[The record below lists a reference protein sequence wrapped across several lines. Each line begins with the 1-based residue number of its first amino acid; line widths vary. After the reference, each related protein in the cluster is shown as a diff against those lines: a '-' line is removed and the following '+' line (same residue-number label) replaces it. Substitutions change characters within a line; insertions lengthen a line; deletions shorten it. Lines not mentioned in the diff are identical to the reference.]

1 MPILPTRLDSHSD
14 LTFGK
19 LLLLRSKSPQNS
31 SACAHNQRSIV
42 RASTMAAQ
50 NHSVPEHEQVSL
62 SRQSSGIDPADYEV
76 AAQLIHHSQ
85 GRRESGEG
93 YLGSVLLDPK
103 EPIDGTVGHSDATN
117 EGSGDTGGREN
128 ARRSSSQDRLGESQ
142 YLPLNLA
149 PTNGQRCR

>member
-1 MPILPTRLDSHSD
+1 
-14 LTFGK
+14 
-19 LLLLRSKSPQNS
+19 
-31 SACAHNQRSIV
+31 
-42 RASTMAAQ
+42 MAAQ
-50 NHSVPEHEQVSL
+50 DHSVSEHEQPLL
-62 SRQSSGIDPADYEV
+62 SRQSSAIDPADYEV

-103 EPIDGTVGHSDATN
+103 ESMDGTVGHSDTTN
-117 EGSGDTGGREN
+117 EGSGDTDDQEN
-128 ARRSSSQDRLGESQ
+128 ARRSSSRDRLGESQ

>member
-1 MPILPTRLDSHSD
+1 
-14 LTFGK
+14 
-19 LLLLRSKSPQNS
+19 
-31 SACAHNQRSIV
+31 
-42 RASTMAAQ
+42 MAAQ
-50 NHSVPEHEQVSL
+50 DHIISENEQVLL

-103 EPIDGTVGHSDATN
+103 EPEDGTVGYPDATN
-117 EGSGDTGGREN
+117 EGSGETEGQEN
-128 ARRSSSQDRLGESQ
+128 RRRSSSQDRLGESQ

-149 PTNGQRCR
+149 PTHGQRCR

>member
-1 MPILPTRLDSHSD
+1 MPTKLDSHSD

-19 LLLLRSKSPQNS
+19 LLLLRSKSPQDS
-31 SACAHNQRSIV
+31 SACADNQRSIV

-50 NHSVPEHEQVSL
+50 DHSVSEHE
-62 SRQSSGIDPADYEV
+62 RQSSGIDPADYEV

-93 YLGSVLLDPK
+93 YLGSVLLDAK
-103 EPIDGTVGHSDATN
+103 EPVDGTVGHSDATN
-117 EGSGDTGGREN
+117 EGSGDTEGREN